1 VEARAG
7 SIRGYYLIN
16 QLTKT
21 NRTSDTHQK
30 RARSTRRPAGDGD
43 TEQRILQAARAVF
56 IRSGTA
62 GARMQEIAEEAGV
75 NPALLHY
82 YFKSKDR
89 LAQAVFRELA
99 GRMIPSIV
107 SVLSSGDTIEKKVEQ
122 FVRRY
127 IDTVRESPFVP
138 GYILAELYFNPQRIT
153 ALTSEI
159 AGAHPGEVMQSF
171 LPKLRAQL
179 DEQARIGAIRPIA
192 PEQFLVNLI
201 ALCVFPFAARPL
213 LGIGLG
219 LDDAAFSRFLDRR
232 RTELPKFILNA
243 LRP

>member
-1 VEARAG
+1 
-7 SIRGYYLIN
+7 
-16 QLTKT
+16 
-21 NRTSDTHQK
+21 
-30 RARSTRRPAGDGD
+30 
-43 TEQRILQAARAVF
+43 
-56 IRSGTA
+56 
-62 GARMQEIAEEAGV
+62 MQEIAEEAGV

-107 SVLSSGDTIEKKVEQ
+107 SVLSSGETIEKKVEQ

-159 AGAHPGEVMQSF
+159 AGVHPGEMMQSF

-232 RTELPKFILNA
+232 RAELPKFILNA